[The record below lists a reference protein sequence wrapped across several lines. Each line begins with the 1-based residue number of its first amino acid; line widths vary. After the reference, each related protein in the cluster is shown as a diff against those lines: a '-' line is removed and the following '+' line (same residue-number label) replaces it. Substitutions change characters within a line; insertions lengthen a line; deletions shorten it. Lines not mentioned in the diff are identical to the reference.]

1 MDQALLKTCASELD
15 QLLARYGQ
23 TDAEAASLH
32 RSLGSL
38 IGQALAG
45 TLAAPLEWGEIPG
58 GYYFTE
64 GTLRQ
69 FSDLERAYAAFKIE
83 LTGGVSPV
91 LRDLR
96 AKMTP
101 K

>member
-45 TLAAPLEWGEIPG
+45 TLAAPLEWGGDTRRILFYRGHLASIQRPG
-58 GYYFTE
+58 
-64 GTLRQ
+64 
-69 FSDLERAYAAFKIE
+69 
-83 LTGGVSPV
+83 TG
-91 LRDLR
+91 LCRIQN
-96 AKMTP
+96 
-101 K
+101 